1 MIFLSNRC
9 FIKNI
14 FLNKLVLH
22 KIKMGE
28 WLMKELIVGLAGNPN
43 VGKTTVFNQLTGM
56 RQHVGNWPGKTV
68 ERAEGSFKHGDY
80 EYDIIDLPGNYALS
94 AHSMEEIVSRDFI
107 VDDDSDV
114 IVNVVDAANLER
126 NLYLTV
132 QMMELG
138 ANLVMALNMNDF
150 AKRKEHIINIKLMGE
165 LLGFPVVE
173 VNAKTKDGFE
183 ELLTTVEKAAA
194 KPVDSSAKL
203 SYGDELKGHL
213 SDLQAL
219 IEQDKSL
226 LDVPSIWTAIKLLEK
241 DSIVIEKVQQ
251 SRMSSKIMM
260 EVDKVSK
267 HLIDI
272 YNEGAEE
279 VIANARYAFIDGL
292 IAEAVKK
299 PAVEKESMTDR
310 IDKIVTNRL
319 LAPFIFLIVIFLL
332 FHLTFTI
339 SAPFCEAIEAGFT
352 ALSEYLSEAITNPT
366 LASFICDGLIGGV
379 GGVLVFL
386 PQIIIMF
393 LLLSILEDSGYLARA
408 AFTLDIVMHK
418 LVGLHGKAFIPMI
431 LGFGCG
437 VPAIMATRT
446 MDNESDRI
454 LAMMLIPFMSCTA
467 RMPIYSM
474 FTVAFFAA
482 VPVFALGPIV
492 ITQQTLVVFAMYVI
506 GIVVA
511 LIVAAILKRTLFKG
525 MSAPFVMELPTYK
538 VPSLKGVLL
547 HTWDKTKGFLRKA
560 GTIILG
566 ASIVIW
572 ILSNVPFGVEP
583 GSAESVLGMI
593 GSAISPIFAP
603 LGFATW
609 QAGIAILTGLVAK
622 EVVVSTFGT
631 LAGVE
636 EDDEEGMSSMIQG
649 LFTPLSSFAFMV
661 FTLLYI
667 PCFAAI
673 GTIKQETNSWKW
685 PLIMSGIT
693 LVTAYIVSF
702 LVYNVGLL
710 AGFG

>member
-1 MIFLSNRC
+1 
-9 FIKNI
+9 
-14 FLNKLVLH
+14 
-22 KIKMGE
+22 
-28 WLMKELIVGLAGNPN
+28 MKELIVGLAGNPN

-80 EYDIIDLPGNYALS
+80 EYDVVDLPGNYALS

-114 IVNVVDAANLER
+114 IINVVDAANLER

-138 ANLVMALNMNDF
+138 ANIVLALNMNDF
-150 AKRKEHIINIKLMGE
+150 AKKKDHIINIKLMSE

-183 ELLTTVEKAAA
+183 ELLTTVEKASAN
-194 KPVDSSAKL
+194 PIDSSAKL
-203 SYGDELKGHL
+203 SYGDELREHL
-213 SDLQAL
+213 SDLQNL

-241 DSIVIEKVQQ
+241 DSIVIQKVQQ
-251 SRMSSKIMM
+251 SSMSSKIMM

-272 YNEGAEE
+272 YDEGAEE
-279 VIANARYAFIDGL
+279 VIANARYAFISGL
-292 IAEAVKK
+292 MKEAVQR
-299 PAVEKESMTDR
+299 PAVEKETTTDR

-319 LAPFIFLIVIFLL
+319 LAPFIFLGVIFLM
-332 FHLTFTI
+332 FHLTYTI
-339 SAPFCEAIEAGFT
+339 GAPFQDMIDEGFGMLAESVAGFI
-352 ALSEYLSEAITNPT
+352 SNEY
-366 LASFICDGLIGGV
+366 LASFICDGIIGGV
-379 GGVLVFL
+379 GGVLTFL
-386 PQIIIMF
+386 PIIILMF
-393 LLLSILEDSGYLARA
+393 LFLSILEDCGYLARA

-446 MDNESDRI
+446 MENESDRL
-454 LAMMLIPFMSCTA
+454 LAMMLVPFMSCTA
-467 RMPIYSM
+467 RAPIYAI
-474 FTVAFFAA
+474 FVAAFFTQYQS
-482 VPVFALGPIV
+482 LIV
-492 ITQQTLVVFAMYVI
+492 TLMYVI

-538 VPSLKGVLL
+538 VPSVKGVLL
-547 HTWDKTKGFLRKA
+547 HTWEKVKGFLRKA
-560 GTIILG
+560 GTIIL
-566 ASIVIW
+566 ACSIVLW
-572 ILSNVPFGVEP
+572 ILSTFPLGVEY
-583 GSAESVLGMI
+583 GSQESVLGMI
-593 GSAISPIFAP
+593 GGVIAPIFAP
-603 LGFATW
+603 LGFGTW
-609 QAGIAILTGLVAK
+609 QAAVAIIAGLAAK

-631 LAGVE
+631 LAGME
-636 EDDEEGMSSMIQG
+636 EDDEEGITN
-649 LFTPLSSFAFMV
+649 LIHDTFTPLSSFSFMV

-673 GTIKQETNSWKW
+673 GAIKQETNGFKW
-685 PLIMSGIT
+685 PLIMCGIT

-702 LVYNVGLL
+702 LVFQVGGLM
-710 AGFG
+710 GYG